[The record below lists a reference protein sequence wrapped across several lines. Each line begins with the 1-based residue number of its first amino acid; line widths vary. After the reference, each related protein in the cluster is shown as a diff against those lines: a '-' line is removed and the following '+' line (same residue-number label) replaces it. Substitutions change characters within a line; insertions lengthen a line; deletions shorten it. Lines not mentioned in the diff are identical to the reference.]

1 MSKDDK
7 KDISPFLLADEV
19 AKLLTGSGA
28 SKKLI
33 KEALGLVAAQHGL
46 RLVPVGVPLERR
58 VTAVAPAANAAAS
71 VAQKGG
77 AKKTGKTGINAD
89 PAVVAAQHELDARLQ
104 EIRDLKSR
112 NESIPPQVVTRK
124 DEALKALQLA
134 KANARSTSQAKTPEE
149 NKQA

>member
-71 VAQKGG
+71 GTQKGG

-89 PAVVAAQHELDARLQ
+89 PAVVAAQKELDARLT

-112 NESIPPQVVTRK
+112 NQTVPDMVIARK
-124 DEALKALQLA
+124 DEALKALNAA
-134 KANARSTSQAKTPEE
+134 KAAARSTSQTSNSADQ
-149 NKQA
+149 KQD